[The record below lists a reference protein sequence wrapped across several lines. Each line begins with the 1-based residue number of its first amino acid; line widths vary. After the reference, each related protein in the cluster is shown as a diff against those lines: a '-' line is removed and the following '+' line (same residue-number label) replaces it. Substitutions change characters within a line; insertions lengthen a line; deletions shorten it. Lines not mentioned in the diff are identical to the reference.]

1 MADVHV
7 GASTSTVH
15 SLAGKVVV
23 ITGAA
28 RGMGRA
34 HVDSCI
40 EAGALVVL
48 ADVLDDLGVE
58 LSAALPE
65 GRAAYVHADVSDDD
79 HWRRVLDVAQT
90 RFGRVD
96 GLVNNAGI
104 LLERGLRDTSMDQFN
119 RVVSV
124 NQAGVFLGMRA
135 LAPVMAEGGG
145 GSIVN
150 ISSVGGL
157 VGFRDCFAY
166 VASKY
171 AVRGMSRAAAL
182 ELAPDGIRVN
192 AVFPGDTLT
201 PMIEGSGSDAVAEP
215 DAIPMARYG
224 MPTEIAA
231 VVRFLLSDA
240 SSFMTGAELAVD
252 GGYTAQ

>member
-1 MADVHV
+1 LGDLALPS
-7 GASTSTVH
+7 GAPAAC
-15 SLAGKVVV
+15 SLEGKVVV

-34 HVDSCI
+34 HVETCI
-40 EAGALVVL
+40 AGGARVVL
-48 ADVLDDLGVE
+48 ADVLDEPGIE
-58 LSAALPE
+58 LASTFPE
-65 GRAAYVHADVSDDD
+65 GKAVYVHVDVADERDWERLADVTQD
-79 HWRRVLDVAQT
+79 

-104 LLERGLRDTSMDQFN
+104 LLERSLRDTSLDNFN

-124 NQAGVFLGMRA
+124 NQTGVFLGMRTVS
-135 LAPVMAEGGG
+135 PVMAAAGG

-182 ELAPDGIRVN
+182 ELASSGVRVN
-192 AVFPGDTLT
+192 TVFPGDTLT
-201 PMIEGSGSDAVAEP
+201 PMIEGSGTGAVAAP
-215 DAIPMARYG
+215 DAIPMSRYG
-224 MPTEIAA
+224 LPDEVAAA
-231 VVRFLLSDA
+231 VCFLLSDA
-240 SSFMTGAELAVD
+240 SSFMTGSELVVD

>member
-1 MADVHV
+1 MAEQIGSSNFD
-7 GASTSTVH
+7 
-15 SLAGKVVV
+15 LAGKVIL
-23 ITGAA
+23 ITGGA

-34 HVDSCI
+34 HVETCI
-40 EAGALVVL
+40 AGGAQVVL
-48 ADVLDDLGVE
+48 TDVLDEQGQALCR
-58 LSAALPE
+58 SLPE
-65 GRAAYVHADVSDDD
+65 GKAAYVHADVSVEA
-79 HWRRVLDVAQT
+79 HWDRVLDVAQT
-90 RFGRVD
+90 QFGRVD

-104 LLERGLRDTSMDQFN
+104 LLERGLNDTTLDEFN
-119 RVVSV
+119 RVVAV
-124 NQAGVFLGMRA
+124 NQIGVFLGMRA
-135 LAPVMAEGGG
+135 AAPVMTATGG

-157 VGFRDCFAY
+157 VAFRNCFAY

-182 ELAPDGIRVN
+182 ELATSGIRVN

-201 PMIEGSGSDAVAEP
+201 PMIESAESEAVAAP

-224 MPTEIAA
+224 LPTEIAA
-231 VVRFLLSDA
+231 TVRFLLSDA
-240 SSFMTGAELAVD
+240 SSFITGAELAVD